1 MHRVDNNIDGHHCRY
16 QRLWVMFYHHLLDHH
31 IMGVMSCNS
40 DLSFLV
46 NNEEGDGT
54 PTKRKK

>member
-1 MHRVDNNIDGHHCRY
+1 
-16 QRLWVMFYHHLLDHH
+16 MFYHHLLDNH